1 MRLVR
6 GIHRSID
13 ESAVELIIHD
23 ISQRAGILDHMVVD
37 RGAGRD
43 ERFAGEIPEQSAHAV
58 SEQGESKRLRSVARW
73 TLIK

>member
-1 MRLVR
+1 MRLVWR
-6 GIHRSID
+6 IHRFVN
-13 ESAVELIIHD
+13 ESTVELVVHD
-23 ISQRAGILDHMVVD
+23 IPQCAGILDHMVVD

-73 TLIK
+73 TLME